1 MRIRIGR
8 TFLDSVRDDR
18 QFCLW
23 LVLATTG
30 LRRGE
35 ALGLTWRSVD
45 FVNARLAV
53 RQAQTIVDSELVLA
67 PPKTDRAARS
77 VALDSGTVEALRA
90 HRRRQAQEQ
99 LAFGP
104 GYEENDFVFRNEDG
118 SPVSPNA
125 VSLRFP
131 HLVRQA
137 KLPPLRVHDLRHT
150 HATLSLAAGV
160 NVKTVSTRLG
170 HSSVAFTLDVY
181 AAAIPQLEEQ
191 AAQVVAD
198 VVSGAE

>member
-1 MRIRIGR
+1 MR
-8 TFLDSVRDDR
+8 VREVR
-18 QFCLW
+18 
-23 LVLATTG
+23 
-30 LRRGE
+30 E

-45 FVNARLAV
+45 FDNGRLAV
-53 RQAQTIVDSELVLA
+53 TQALTSVDGELVLT

-104 GYEENDFVFRNEDG
+104 GYEETDFVFRNEDG

-131 HLVRQA
+131 HLVKAA
-137 KLPPLRVHDLRHT
+137 KLPPIRTHDLRHT
-150 HATLSLAAGV
+150 HATLLLASGA
-160 NVKTVSTRLG
+160 NAKTVSSRLG
-170 HSSVAFTLDVY
+170 HSSVGFTLDVY

-198 VVSGAE
+198 LVFGAGE